1 MTDRPDISAFL
12 LAHAGFRT
20 EFGRLAAVLA
30 APRDAAHA
38 ALIERQVELVL
49 ACLHHHHTDE
59 DTTLWPR
66 LRERFP
72 RSVPL
77 LDALEEQH
85 EAVDADVAVLAD
97 RARPAAERAGA
108 AARLHAALGRHLDDE
123 ERDAVPLLLQAYTAR
138 EWTEH
143 GREVVAGYDR
153 RLLPALFGWLCSAGT
168 PQLAAAALAEF
179 PVPVRLLFRFSWW
192 PAYRRRH
199 HALYGTTVRAHA
211 GRAS

>member
-1 MTDRPDISAFL
+1 MTNEPDLSAFL

-20 EFGRLAAVLA
+20 EFGRLAAVLP

-38 ALIERQVELVL
+38 ALIEQQVELVL

-72 RSVPL
+72 RALPL
-77 LDALEEQH
+77 LDVLEEQH
-85 EAVDADVAVLAD
+85 ETVDADVAVLAD
-97 RARPAAERAGA
+97 RTRPAADRAHA
-108 AARLHAALGRHLDDE
+108 AARLHTALGRHLDDE
-123 ERDAVPLLLQAYTAR
+123 ERDAVPLLLRAYTAQ
-138 EWTEH
+138 EWLEH
-143 GREVVAGYDR
+143 GRQVVGGYDR

-168 PQLAAAALAEF
+168 PELAARALAEF
-179 PVPVRLLFRFSWW
+179 PWPVRLVFRLRWW

-199 HALYGTTVRAHA
+199 HALYGTHVRAHA